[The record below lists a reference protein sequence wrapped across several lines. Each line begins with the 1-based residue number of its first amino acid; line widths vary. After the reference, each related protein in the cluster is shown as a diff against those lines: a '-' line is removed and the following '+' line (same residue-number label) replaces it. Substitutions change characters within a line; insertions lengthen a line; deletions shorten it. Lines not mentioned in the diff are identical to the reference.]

1 MSSMPKTSLT
11 VIAFDFA
18 THVEREI
25 PSDQARAA
33 CDNGLCCWIDLDLS
47 DAPAAETFLAQFGI
61 NAVARDEVLSRQVLG
76 RYDIYDDCL
85 HVGISAPVLEA
96 GRVTCGHVDLLLGER
111 FLITLHRGPVECL
124 SHLRRSYRQYFGAFA
139 RSLGFLLFELWDHLI
154 ESYRTV
160 FATTENEVEALQ
172 SAMICRVD
180 DALFNRVATLT
191 SNLLLLRRNV
201 LADREVLRQLA
212 THKSMF
218 VAETTQPYLL
228 NMVGA
233 MERLGDDLMVERE
246 ILAETLNLHLGIV
259 SHRTNRLLY
268 RLTLVSII
276 FLPLTFL
283 CGVYGMN
290 FDHQPEFHWTYGYE
304 YFWGLTLMTV
314 TGIIALMKYKRWW

>member
-1 MSSMPKTSLT
+1 MSSVPKTSLT

-18 THVEREI
+18 TRVEREI

-33 CDNGLCCWIDLDLS
+33 CDNGLCCWIDLELS
-47 DAPAAETFLAQFGI
+47 DAPAAAAFLAQFGI
-61 NAVARDEVLSRQVLG
+61 NAVARDEVLSHPVLG

-85 HVGISAPVLEA
+85 HVSLSAPVLEA
-96 GRVTCGHVDLLLGER
+96 GRVSGAHLDLLLGER
-111 FLITLHRGPVECL
+111 FVMTLHRGPVECL
-124 SHLRRSYRQYFGAFA
+124 SQVKRSYRQFFGTFA
-139 RSLGFLLFELWDHLI
+139 RSLGFLLFEIWDHLI
-154 ESYRTV
+154 ESYRNV
-160 FATTENEVEALQ
+160 FAATEDEVERLQ
-172 SAMICRVD
+172 STMFRSVD
-180 DALFNRVATLT
+180 DDLFNRVSKLT
-191 SNLLLLRRNV
+191 GNLQLLRRNV

-212 THKSMF
+212 THKSLF

-246 ILAETLNLHLGIV
+246 ILAETLNLHFGIV
-259 SHRTNRLLY
+259 SHRTNRLLF

-290 FDHQPEFHWTYGYE
+290 FDHQPEFRWTYGYA
-304 YFWGLTLMTV
+304 YFWGLILMTV